1 MRRLI
6 ALRLLCLSSIT
17 RGSSSPSRSSSLNSK
32 KNFSER
38 CTIELKVSFTAELP
52 ESATW
57 RMPPGCVA
65 SSCVTT
71 LTAFPYPG
79 SLAVDGAGN
88 LYASDGNAVKE
99 LPPGCASASCV
110 ITLGGWF
117 TAISA
122 VAVDGSG
129 NLYVL
134 DEGAGKEMPPGC
146 TSASCVT
153 TLGGGFG
160 SPAAVTLDGSG
171 NIYVTDNEP

>member
-1 MRRLI
+1 M
-6 ALRLLCLSSIT
+6 
-17 RGSSSPSRSSSLNSK
+17 
-32 KNFSER
+32 
-38 CTIELKVSFTAELP
+38 
-52 ESATW
+52 
-57 RMPPGCVA
+57 
-65 SSCVTT
+65 
-71 LTAFPYPG
+71 
-79 SLAVDGAGN
+79 DGAGN

-134 DEGAGKEMPPGC
+134 DEGAVKEMPPGC

-153 TLGGGFG
+153 ALGGGFG

-171 NIYVTDNEP
+171 NIYVTDIEPKGGGFPSVLEMPAGCSSSSCDGGWAAPATRLTSVRGC